1 VTLANIVANFEL
13 LIPVLL
19 THVLSKVLKVTTR
32 NVYHLFLTYWFP
44 NAFRFNFRD
53 WALVVYGLLAVE
65 ASILLAVF
73 FLGVSMLKLRSVV
86 FFVAVI
92 VCFLQISDVLLVL
105 KVEESRIIVLFKVLL
120 WRLVGLSFLYV

>member
-1 VTLANIVANFEL
+1 MTLANIVADFEL

-32 NVYHLFLTYWFP
+32 NVDHLFLTYWFP
-44 NAFRFNFRD
+44 NAFRFDFRD
-53 WALVVYGLLAVE
+53 WALVVYGLLTIE

-73 FLGVSMLKLRSVV
+73 FLGVSMLKLWSVV

-92 VCFLQISDVLLVL
+92 VCFLQISYVLLVL
-105 KVEESRIIVLFKVLL
+105 KVKESRIIVLFKVLL
-120 WRLVGLSFLYV
+120 WRLVGLSFLNV